1 MSQAQ
6 DPDVVW
12 HTCCSKTERGFVKF
26 IVQVT
31 VAVLIIVFS
40 MYMIANGTDNREI
53 YFSMLSG
60 TAGVFLP
67 TPTITPDRR
76 HPVVSSI
83 ERRPSEAFLRDP
95 TAEAPSQLH

>member
-1 MSQAQ
+1 MDQTPQ
-6 DPDVVW
+6 DVEW

-31 VAVLIIVFS
+31 VAILVIVFS
-40 MYMIANGTDNREI
+40 MYMIANSTDNREI

-76 HPVVSSI
+76 QLSVSSI
-83 ERRPSEAFLRDP
+83 ERQPSVADLRDP
-95 TAEAPSQLH
+95 TVEAPSRHH

>member
-1 MSQAQ
+1 MDSPPQ
-6 DPDVVW
+6 DVEW

-31 VAVLIIVFS
+31 VAILVIVFS
-40 MYMIANGTDNREI
+40 MYMIANSTDNREI

-76 HPVVSSI
+76 HQAVSSI
-83 ERRPSEAFLRDP
+83 ERHPSEAVLRDP
-95 TAEAPSQLH
+95 MAEEPSQHH